1 MNGHEAE
8 VVCNLVEITGTK
20 SGSSKS
26 VPLSVPEKSKI
37 GLHLITR
44 NLGHFEP
51 ANKVSGVSYSQE
63 N

>member
-1 MNGHEAE
+1 MVLCYEGQDPSFCFVSLEEEDLCPFLN
-8 VVCNLVEITGTK
+8 
-20 SGSSKS
+20 
-26 VPLSVPEKSKI
+26 
-37 GLHLITR
+37 ITR